1 MGNQDVNLLFQRPD
15 LRIKLQ
21 SMYFRSKVF
30 APEMTRSLR
39 ATSCRTSLSVNIWE
53 RLRHFLI
60 TTKTHFWT
68 QSGGKCQGSH
78 VASSKYHLI
87 IQLVTSYMTC
97 QKPTNP
103 KKLVQ
108 PLTIL
113 TELLARFSCLACC
126 LPSSGPMKLRRSTST
141 SLVAS
146 ESLKPSIKSMMAFP
160 STIRNWTWDFK
171 MT

>member
-1 MGNQDVNLLFQRPD
+1 MGNQDVN

-53 RLRHFLI
+53 RLRHFLR
-60 TTKTHFWT
+60 KM
-68 QSGGKCQGSH
+68 SGVPCRKH
-78 VASSKYHLI
+78 EVSSDHSI
-87 IQLVTSYMTC
+87 GHQLPSYLTC

-108 PLTIL
+108 PHTIL
-113 TELLARFSCLACC
+113 TEVLARFSCLACC